1 VINGVS
7 VGVSIC
13 EDIWYEE
20 GPPSVQ
26 AKAGA
31 ELIVNINA
39 SPYHRGKGELRQRLI
54 QTRASEYKVPVAY
67 VNMVGGQDELIF
79 DGQSLIFDREGA
91 LAARGPQFDESL
103 VLYNFI
109 AGQALSNRKESSSL
123 YEPGT
128 SASKGIGPVKIY
140 HVSDFVAPDSSHLP
154 ESLVAPSLEP
164 LAEIYAAL
172 VLGTSDYV
180 LKSGHKKVVI
190 GASGGIDSALTLA
203 IAVDALGKDNVSAF
217 FMPSRFTSDLSHHD
231 ALALAGNLGISI
243 QTIPIDPMIEA
254 YQTTLQPL
262 FEGLHPDT
270 TEENIQ
276 ARIRGNILM
285 AASNKF
291 GWLVLNTGNKSELAT
306 GYCTLYGD
314 MAGGFAVL
322 KDVPKTLVRQL
333 AQYRNEL
340 NHSVVIPLSTLSRP
354 PTAELRPDQT
364 DEESLLPYDLLD
376 PILEAYVE
384 NDQSTEEI
392 VSRGHSR
399 SEVRHTISLVDR
411 NEYKRRQAPPGIKI
425 TARAFGRDR
434 RLPIINRYQA

>member
-1 VINGVS
+1 
-7 VGVSIC
+7 
-13 EDIWYEE
+13 
-20 GPPSVQ
+20 
-26 AKAGA
+26 
-31 ELIVNINA
+31 
-39 SPYHRGKGELRQRLI
+39 
-54 QTRASEYKVPVAY
+54 
-67 VNMVGGQDELIF
+67 
-79 DGQSLIFDREGA
+79 
-91 LAARGPQFDESL
+91 
-103 VLYNFI
+103 
-109 AGQALSNRKESSSL
+109 
-123 YEPGT
+123 
-128 SASKGIGPVKIY
+128 
-140 HVSDFVAPDSSHLP
+140 
-154 ESLVAPSLEP
+154 
-164 LAEIYAAL
+164 
-172 VLGTSDYV
+172 
-180 LKSGHKKVVI
+180 
-190 GASGGIDSALTLA
+190 
-203 IAVDALGKDNVSAF
+203 
-217 FMPSRFTSDLSHHD
+217 
-231 ALALAGNLGISI
+231 
-243 QTIPIDPMIEA
+243 
-254 YQTTLQPL
+254 
-262 FEGLHPDT
+262 
-270 TEENIQ
+270 
-276 ARIRGNILM
+276 M

-291 GWLVLNTGNKSELAT
+291 GWLVLNTGNKSEMAT

-434 RLPIINRYQA
+434 RLPIINRYQP